1 GKLHLAP
8 QLSGEAPDTDG
19 YGFDVAAVS
28 EDSRV
33 GGWLDWVRAAHPA
46 HLEAAL
52 STVWMTDAAALAAG
66 PELSAEIR
74 AARAM
79 HPEVRGRSYLLPLPA
94 ELSQSAWIAERACDF
109 LRAAPAARDVFAY
122 VGFVQ
127 PHDPASP
134 PADCVPRVAVDR
146 IPVPV

>member
-1 GKLHLAP
+1 PGLPTVAGLLRDAGWRTGAFGKLHLAP

-52 STVWMTDAAALAAG
+52 STVWMTDAAAIAAD

-79 HPEVRGRSYLLPLPA
+79 H
-94 ELSQSAWIAERACDF
+94 
-109 LRAAPAARDVFAY
+109 
-122 VGFVQ
+122 
-127 PHDPASP
+127 
-134 PADCVPRVAVDR
+134 
-146 IPVPV
+146 